1 MSASNRPS
9 GPAKPQNEQREVV
22 TDREGLD
29 ELALQQAPVDDG
41 DVADS
46 DEFAVAEAIGDVQPG
61 GEDDSGTPSA
71 PGADRPAWVPGSAS
85 DRRSPKRQGRPSPCG
100 KDRPRVAVRR

>member
-22 TDREGLD
+22 TDREGLE

-71 PGADRPAWVPGSAS
+71 PGADRPARDAEPDADTS
-85 DRRSPKRQGRPSPCG
+85 DDGGPQRSRP
-100 KDRPRVAVRR
+100 